1 MIHTMAHPL
10 HDPRYQILAKLLG
23 DLRKQHGLL
32 QQDVAEKLGRP
43 QAFVSKYESG
53 VRRLDLVEFL
63 EIAVALGADPIEV
76 MRKFIALTGV
86 ETTLP
91 R

>member
-1 MIHTMAHPL
+1 MAHPL
-10 HDPRYQILAKLLG
+10 HDPRYQILAKVLG

-32 QQDVAEKLGRP
+32 QQDVAEKIGRP

-53 VRRLDLVEFL
+53 ARRLDLVEFL
-63 EIAVALGADPIEV
+63 EITVALGADPLAV
-76 MRKFIALTGV
+76 MRKFIALTDV
-86 ETTLP
+86 AKTLP

>member
-1 MIHTMAHPL
+1 MAHPL
-10 HDPRYQILAKLLG
+10 HDPRYQILAKVLG

-32 QQDVAEKLGRP
+32 QQDVAEKIDRP

-53 VRRLDLVEFL
+53 ARRLDLVEFL
-63 EIAVALGADPIEV
+63 EITVALGADPLEV
-76 MRKFIALTGV
+76 LRKFIAVTDV
-86 ETTLP
+86 AKTLP